1 MESVNSYPKIKGI
14 HRKGLYLC
22 HAIWPHLYWNVL
34 DITFEI
40 EYVFVIFYSV
50 ICPNFDYLILMNQSS
65 GYGNLRKY
73 GLNAI
78 SPKIKYY
85 MLESKMSDNSS
96 EFSLYKS

>member
-1 MESVNSYPKIKGI
+1 MDSVNSYPRIKEI
-14 HRKGLYLC
+14 HRKGLCLC
-22 HAIWPHLYWNVL
+22 HAIWPYLYWNVL
-34 DITFEI
+34 DNAFEI
-40 EYVFVIFYSV
+40 EYVFAIHS
-50 ICPNFDYLILMNQSS
+50 IRWPNFDRLILMNQSS